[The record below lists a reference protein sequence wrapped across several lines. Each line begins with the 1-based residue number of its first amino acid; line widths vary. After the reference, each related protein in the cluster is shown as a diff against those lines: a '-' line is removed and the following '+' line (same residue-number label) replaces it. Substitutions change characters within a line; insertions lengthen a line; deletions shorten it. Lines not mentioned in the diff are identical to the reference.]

1 MTINKE
7 KGCIMLKKTCIAL
20 IVVLMMATVSSARV
34 FEGVDMP
41 ETLQAGDYT
50 LVLNGVGIRV
60 VLLVVKPYVAGL
72 YLMEAEKDAA
82 SIMKADEPMAIRLN
96 MIDDATRSLMLSKL
110 YDGMRNSVASV
121 GGNFDTLKPRFDAFK
136 ELLPEPKFDKG
147 SIFEFKYVPGKG
159 LQVYKNG
166 QYKGAIDGVDFKEAF
181 FGIWLN
187 KDKPAD
193 ESIKTAWLAGDVSQ
207 EARDAQKQYSAKV
220 KIEKESKMAEAEAKA
235 KAVAEAQKK
244 VEPEDMK
251 VAEAEKEW
259 EAEPAAMPKAPVTAM
274 TASEKK
280 EAGKAAEK
288 MSAACPMTG
297 DSGLAAAFL
306 VNALKSAELTATL
319 NGDPF
324 DKEQETQNII
334 QLWKKIS
341 REISK

>member
-1 MTINKE
+1 
-7 KGCIMLKKTCIAL
+7 MLKKTCIAL
-20 IVVLMMATVSSARV
+20 MVVLMMATASSARV

-60 VLLVVKPYVAGL
+60 VLMVVKPYVAGL

-82 SIMKADEPMAIRLN
+82 AIMKADEPMAIRLN

-110 YDGMRNSVASV
+110 YDGMRNSVTSV

-159 LQVYKNG
+159 LQVFKNG
-166 QYKGAIDGVDFKEAF
+166 QYKGAIEGVDFKEAF

-193 ESIKTAWLAGDVSQ
+193 EAIKTAWLAGDVSQ

-235 KAVAEAQKK
+235 KAIAEAEAQKK

-259 EAEPAAMPKAPVTAM
+259 KAEAAAMPKAPMTAM
-274 TASEKK
+274 TVSEKK
-280 EAGKAAEK
+280 EAGKVAEK
-288 MSAACPMTG
+288 MPAMSPMTG
-297 DSGLAAAFL
+297 DSGLAAAYL
-306 VNALKSAELTATL
+306 VNALKSAELTAAL

-324 DKEQETQNII
+324 DAEKETQNII
-334 QLWKKIS
+334 QLWKKMS